1 MKMILVRHGET
12 EWNKTG
18 RVQGASDVGL
28 SGTGKEQISRLALV
42 LKEEK
47 LDAIY
52 ASPLKRTRETAL
64 ILGRFH
70 EAEIRLESGLMEMNH
85 GDFEGLFFQELRE
98 KHASFL
104 KRWASDPSSVRMP
117 NGETLAE
124 LQDRAWK
131 TVTQIV
137 ET

>member
-1 MKMILVRHGET
+1 MSGLAG
-12 EWNKTG
+12 
-18 RVQGASDVGL
+18 QGKNRSAAV
-28 SGTGKEQISRLALV
+28 ALV

-85 GDFEGLFFQELRE
+85 GDFEGLFFGSCV
-98 KHASFL
+98 KS
-104 KRWASDPSSVRMP
+104 MP
-117 NGETLAE
+117 PF
-124 LQDRAWK
+124 
-131 TVTQIV
+131 
-137 ET
+137 